1 MEPGVVIAV
10 LVVVVFFLV
19 FYIQT
24 TRPSRPK
31 DNSNWKDW
39 R

>member
-1 MEPGVVIAV
+1 MESGVVIVV
-10 LVVVVFFLV
+10 LLAVVFFLV
-19 FYIQT
+19 LYIENT
-24 TRPSRPK
+24 KPTKPK